1 MFKTIMALS
10 ALTLSFQAYSIT
22 TKEFTDNV
30 MIRLQDNID
39 TKRAENSKYCQS
51 FKRSPIYSELSY
63 VNESGTNVLYYN
75 IQNLKVGQFY
85 QILLDNFECYK
96 KLAPGQKNSLFG
108 AIANSGAYHK
118 DRDLLRETLESLAVT
133 KYKTYKT
140 MGEVFGLDD
149 R

>member
-30 MIRLQDNID
+30 FIRLQDNID
-39 TKRAENSKYCQS
+39 SKKAENAKYCDS

-63 VNESGTNVLYYN
+63 ANESGTKLLYYN
-75 IQNLKVGQFY
+75 IQNLKVGDFY
-85 QILLDNFECYK
+85 QIIENNFECYK
-96 KLAPGQKNSLFG
+96 KLAPGQSGSLFG
-108 AIANSGAYHK
+108 AIANSGSYHK
-118 DRDLLRETLESLAVT
+118 DRDLIRETLESLAIT
-133 KYKTYKT
+133 EYEEYKT
-140 MGEVFGLDD
+140 MGEVFGLEN